1 MTKVVTIE
9 AQQKW
14 ECIFETRKT
23 ETSLLRSVNELGQ
36 QGWELVQ
43 VLYYKDLKGV
53 MTWTAF
59 LKRPWIGGHSTT
71 EGGSAIMGRA
81 GERPPSNEPQGFD
94 LSGEEF
100 QVKEE

>member
-1 MTKVVTIE
+1 
-9 AQQKW
+9 
-14 ECIFETRKT
+14 
-23 ETSLLRSVNELGQ
+23 
-36 QGWELVQ
+36 
-43 VLYYKDLKGV
+43 

-59 LKRPWIGGHSTT
+59 LKRPWLGGQATT

-81 GERPPSNEPQGFD
+81 GGEHPPSNEPQGFD